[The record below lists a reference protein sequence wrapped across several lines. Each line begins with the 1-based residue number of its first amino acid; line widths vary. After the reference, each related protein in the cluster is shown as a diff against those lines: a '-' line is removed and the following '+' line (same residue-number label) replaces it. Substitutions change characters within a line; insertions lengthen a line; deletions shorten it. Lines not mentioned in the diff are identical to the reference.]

1 MNIILLGAPGSGKG
15 TQAKALMDV
24 EGLTHV
30 SSGDLFRE
38 NIRGETPLGI
48 EATGYMNRGAL
59 VPDDLTIAMI
69 RERLV
74 APDVSAGV
82 LFDGFPRTVA
92 QAEALDRM
100 LAAIGQTVAG
110 AVLIDVAEDALVER
124 LSGRRICRECQTPF
138 HTLYK
143 PFDRCPEDRCHGE
156 HLYQRD
162 DDTPETVRARLAV
175 YRAQTEPVIDF
186 YAAQGKLQRVAGE
199 GPMPEVTGR
208 MRTAVANLDG
218 AGQLGRSAPE

>member
-15 TQAKALMDV
+15 TQAKALMEA

-30 SSGDLFRE
+30 SSGDLFRA
-38 NIRGETPLGI
+38 NIRGKTPLGVA
-48 EATGYMNRGAL
+48 ATDYMSRGAL

-69 RERLV
+69 RERLA
-74 APDVSAGV
+74 APDVTTGV

-100 LAAIGQTVAG
+100 LGEIGQSVAG

-138 HTLYK
+138 HVLFK
-143 PFDRCPEDRCHGE
+143 PFEACPEARCDGE

-162 DDTPETVRARLAV
+162 DDKPETVRARLEV
-175 YRAQTEPVIDF
+175 YRAQTEPVIDY

-199 GPMPEVTGR
+199 GPMTEITQR
-208 MRTAVANLDG
+208 MCAAIAELSG
-218 AGQLGRSAPE
+218 A